1 MTLPQLMD
9 EKVKKQGW
17 VIVSCHFVQAAPMD
31 DPEMITAMADCFSE
45 QDGSKCYRQGTEII
59 VTSLSGYTGDHTPY
73 LDLVRRLSKKG
84 CRVITDKPPAL
95 AAAMEPGL

>member
-31 DPEMITAMADCFSE
+31 DPEMITAMADCSSE

-73 LDLVRRLSKKG
+73 LDLVRRLSKKC

>member
-31 DPEMITAMADCFSE
+31 DPEMITAMADCSSE
-45 QDGSKCYRQGTEII
+45 QDGSSIGI
-59 VTSLSGYTGDHTPY
+59 
-73 LDLVRRLSKKG
+73 
-84 CRVITDKPPAL
+84 
-95 AAAMEPGL
+95 

>member
-1 MTLPQLMD
+1 M
-9 EKVKKQGW
+9 
-17 VIVSCHFVQAAPMD
+17 
-31 DPEMITAMADCFSE
+31 
-45 QDGSKCYRQGTEII
+45 I